1 MVIIKDLLHG
11 QLIDFELDCPIIQH
25 SSSIFQFDEI
35 VAPSFTKYLISNYK
49 TTLDF
54 CSFKLRLHPQFL

>member
-25 SSSIFQFDEI
+25 T
-35 VAPSFTKYLISNYK
+35 VLVSFSLMK
-49 TTLDF
+49 
-54 CSFKLRLHPQFL
+54 